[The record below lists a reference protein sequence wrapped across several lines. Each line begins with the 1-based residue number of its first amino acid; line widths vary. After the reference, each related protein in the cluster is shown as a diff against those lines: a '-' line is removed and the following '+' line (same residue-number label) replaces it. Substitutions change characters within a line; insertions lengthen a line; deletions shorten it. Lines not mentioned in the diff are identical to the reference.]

1 MKPQPVKPHPPA
13 RVEVGPAA
21 DGSTG
26 QEPERRNPLAT
37 GPDVVH
43 LEFQDHRLF
52 HDLLG
57 RQDEHV
63 KVIEKQL
70 GVRVGVSGK
79 AISISGDQVERELAG
94 RVLTQ
99 LYGVLERGFPVYAS
113 DVDYALRI

>member
-1 MKPQPVKPHPPA
+1 MKPHHPRARAESMPA
-13 RVEVGPAA
+13 EREPSVER
-21 DGSTG
+21 
-26 QEPERRNPLAT
+26 PERRAPLAT
-37 GPDVVH
+37 GPDVIH

-63 KVIEKQL
+63 KFMEKHL
-70 GVRVGVSGK
+70 GVRIGVAGK

-94 RVLTQ
+94 RVMTQ

-113 DVDYALRI
+113 DVDY